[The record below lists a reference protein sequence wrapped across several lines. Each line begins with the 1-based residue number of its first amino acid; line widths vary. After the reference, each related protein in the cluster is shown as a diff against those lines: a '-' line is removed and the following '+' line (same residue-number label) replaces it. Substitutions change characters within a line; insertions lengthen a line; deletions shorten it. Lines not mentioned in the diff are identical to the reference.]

1 MRITVIGL
9 GKMGLPFAVNASSH
23 GHFVTGCDINP
34 KVVSTVNAGK
44 SPVQGEPGLDNQLK
58 QAVESGSLVATTDLA
73 SAVSV
78 SEAVVVLVPVYVD
91 NYGKPEFSSIDSV
104 TLGIGKALKPGTLV
118 SFETTLPVGTTR
130 NRFVPVLEEMS
141 NLKAD
146 KDFYVSFSPE
156 RVSSGSVMSDLRR
169 YPKLVGGIGAAS
181 ENAAVKFY
189 ESVLTFD
196 ARADLPKPNGVWP
209 MGSSEASEL
218 AKLAETTYRDVN
230 IALANTFALH
240 SAEIGVDAY
249 KVIEA
254 CNSQPYSHI
263 HRPGIAVGGHCIPVY
278 PNMYLAGD
286 PGASIVSEARK
297 LNLSMIDKAVEQVQA
312 RLGDIR
318 GKRVAVL
325 GLAYRGGVKEHAFSG
340 ALYLVNSLRALGAIA
355 LVQDPMYDNEELS
368 TLGLERFDIGDYC
381 DAAILHTEH
390 QEYKDLDPKDFQNV
404 KVFYDGRNFA
414 PPSIRSME
422 SYVCL
427 GLPSN

>member
-1 MRITVIGL
+1 MKITVIGL
-9 GKMGLPFAVNASSH
+9 GKMGLPFAVNASRH

-34 KVVSTVNAGK
+34 DVVSAINGGI
-44 SPVQGEPGLDNQLK
+44 SPVQGEPDLDTQLR
-58 QAVESGSLVATTDLA
+58 QSVESGTMVATTDLA
-73 SAVSV
+73 EAVSG

-91 NYGKPEFSSIDSV
+91 AQGIPEFSSIDSV

-130 NRFVPVLEEMS
+130 KRFVPVLEKMS
-141 NLKAD
+141 ELKAD
-146 KDFYVSFSPE
+146 QDFYVSFSPE

-169 YPKLVGGIGAAS
+169 YPKLVGGIGDAS
-181 ENAAVKFY
+181 EKAAIKFY

-196 ARADLPKPNGVWP
+196 VRSDLPKPNGVWS
-209 MGSSEASEL
+209 MGSAEASEL

-240 SAEIGVDAY
+240 AADIGVDVY

-286 PGASIVSEARK
+286 PGATLVSESRK
-297 LNLSMIDKAVEQVQA
+297 LNLSMIDKAVGEVKA
-312 RLGDIR
+312 HLGDLE
-318 GKRVAVL
+318 GKTVAVL

-340 ALYLVNSLRALGAIA
+340 ALYLVNSLKALGANA
-355 LVQDPMYDNEELS
+355 LVNDPMYDNQELS
-368 TLGLERFDIGDYC
+368 KLGLEEFQIGDYC
-381 DAAILHTEH
+381 DAVILHTEH
-390 QEYKDLDPKDFQNV
+390 REYKNLDSKDFPNAEI
-404 KVFYDGRNFA
+404 FYDGRNFA
-414 PPSIRSME
+414 PPSIRSMAG
-422 SYVCL
+422 YICL
-427 GLPSN
+427 GMPA